1 MKDKIAAHE
10 RNLDD
15 LALDEDV
22 RIELRGF
29 VARNYGRMEAL
40 ASKAYEGE
48 NPDFPIC
55 RLMPL
60 SRLAVL
66 VWKLT
71 EIRQNYLKMAVS
83 EEIYRDTIGDIALR
97 QRLYYTKTGKIGLSK
112 GDCNWL
118 RHLSYGDIFKLGV
131 LQFQPF
137 EVIYLDEIWG
147 KKPGFRYRE
156 ELKSRLPA
164 GSPVVNVHIQ
174 KGTDLK
180 VGKVKESFALAK
192 DFFKKVFPDKAFEA
206 FVCYSWLLYPGLRE
220 VLPARSRILAF
231 ADFFEILGVSKN
243 REQAVERIFGK
254 RFRAKA
260 DHPQNTSLQRAA
272 LARMD
277 CLGYA
282 IGLIWW

>member
-1 MKDKIAAHE
+1 MKDKIAAYE

-29 VARNYGRMEAL
+29 AQRNYWRMEVL

-71 EIRQNYLKMAVS
+71 EIRQHYLKLGVS

-174 KGTDLK
+174 KGTDLE

-192 DFFKKVFPDKAFEA
+192 DFFKEVFPDKAFEA

-220 VLPARSRILAF
+220 ILPAHSRILAF
-231 ADFFEILGVSKN
+231 ANCFEILGVSKN

-254 RFRAKA
+254 RYRAKA
-260 DHPQNTSLQRAA
+260 DHPQNTSL
-272 LARMD
+272 
-277 CLGYA
+277 
-282 IGLIWW
+282 

>member
-1 MKDKIAAHE
+1 MKDKIAAYE

-29 VARNYGRMEAL
+29 AQRNYGRMEVL
-40 ASKAYEGE
+40 ASRAYEGE

-71 EIRQNYLKMAVS
+71 KIRQNYLKLGVS

-97 QRLYYTKTGKIGLSK
+97 QRLYYTKNGKIGLSK

-174 KGTDLK
+174 KGTDLE

-192 DFFKKVFPDKAFEA
+192 DFFKEVFPDKAFEA

-220 VLPARSRILAF
+220 LLPARSRILAF

-243 REQAVERIFGK
+243 RDQAVERIFGK

-260 DHPQNTSLQRAA
+260 EYPQNTSLQRAA
-272 LARMD
+272 LKRMD
-277 CLGYA
+277 SLGYA

>member
-1 MKDKIAAHE
+1 MKKKTAGFEKNLKNLGLSADGRSELIGFVE
-10 RNLDD
+10 RNY
-15 LALDEDV
+15 
-22 RIELRGF
+22 R
-29 VARNYGRMEAL
+29 RMEAL
-40 ASKAYEGE
+40 ASKAYKGAI
-48 NPDFPIC
+48 PDFPIC

-66 VWKLT
+66 VWKLS
-71 EIRQNYLKMAVS
+71 EIRQKYQQTGVPENVYL
-83 EEIYRDTIGDIALR
+83 DTISDIALR
-97 QRLYYTKTGKIGLSK
+97 QRLYYEKTGKLGISK
-112 GDCNWL
+112 GDCIWF
-118 RHLSYGDIFKLGV
+118 RHLVHGKIFKLGV

-137 EVIYLDEIWG
+137 EMVYLDE
-147 KKPGFRYRE
+147 KTGFTYSE
-156 ELKSRLPA
+156 GLKLRLPA

-174 KGTDLK
+174 KGADLEAQK
-180 VGKVKESFALAK
+180 VADSFAFARS
-192 DFFKKVFPDKAFEA
+192 FFREVLPDKRFEA

-220 VLPARSRILAF
+220 ILPARSRIMAF

-272 LARMD
+272 LSRID

>member
-1 MKDKIAAHE
+1 MKDKIAAYE
-10 RNLDD
+10 RNLHD

-29 VARNYGRMEAL
+29 AQRNYWRMEVL

-71 EIRQNYLKMAVS
+71 EIRQHYLKLGVS

-174 KGTDLK
+174 KGTDLE

-192 DFFKKVFPDKAFEA
+192 DFFKEVFPDKAFEA

-220 VLPARSRILAF
+220 ILPAHSRILAF

-243 REQAVERIFGK
+243 REQAVERIFDK

>member
-1 MKDKIAAHE
+1 M
-10 RNLDD
+10 
-15 LALDEDV
+15 
-22 RIELRGF
+22 G
-29 VARNYGRMEAL
+29 
-40 ASKAYEGE
+40 
-48 NPDFPIC
+48 
-55 RLMPL
+55 
-60 SRLAVL
+60 
-66 VWKLT
+66 
-71 EIRQNYLKMAVS
+71 VS

-156 ELKSRLPA
+156 ELKSRLTA

-174 KGTDLK
+174 KGTDLE

-192 DFFKKVFPDKAFEA
+192 DFFKEILPDKTFEA
-206 FVCYSWLLYPGLRE
+206 FVCYSWLLYPGLRAI
-220 VLPARSRILAF
+220 LLARSRILAF

-243 REQAVERIFGK
+243 REQAVERILASASAP
-254 RFRAKA
+254 RRIIHRTRACKGRHWRGWTAWLCHWSDLVVKA
-260 DHPQNTSLQRAA
+260 PAFTKPVRKIPEPVNACFFVSEWQAD
-272 LARMD
+272 
-277 CLGYA
+277 
-282 IGLIWW
+282 LI

>member
-1 MKDKIAAHE
+1 MKDKIAAYE

-29 VARNYGRMEAL
+29 AQRNYGRMEVL
-40 ASKAYEGE
+40 ASRAYEGE

-71 EIRQNYLKMAVS
+71 KIRQNYLKLGVS

-97 QRLYYTKTGKIGLSK
+97 QRLYYTKNGKIGLSK
-112 GDCNWL
+112 GDCIWF
-118 RHLSYGDIFKLGV
+118 RHLVYGKIFKLGV

-137 EVIYLDEIWG
+137 EMVYLDEVLEEES
-147 KKPGFRYRE
+147 GFRYSDGLRS
-156 ELKSRLPA
+156 LLLA

-174 KGTDLK
+174 KGADLEAQK
-180 VGKVKESFALAK
+180 VADSFALART
-192 DFFKKVFPDKAFEA
+192 FFRKVFPDKAFEA

-220 VLPARSRILAF
+220 ILPARSRILAF

-243 REQAVERIFGK
+243 RDQAVERIFGK

-260 DHPQNTSLQRAA
+260 EYPQNTSLQRAA
-272 LARMD
+272 LKRMD
-277 CLGYA
+277 SLGYA

>member
-1 MKDKIAAHE
+1 MKDKIAAYE

-29 VARNYGRMEAL
+29 AQRNYWRMEVL

-71 EIRQNYLKMAVS
+71 EIRQHYLKLGVS

-174 KGTDLK
+174 KGTDLE

-192 DFFKKVFPDKAFEA
+192 DFFKEVFPDKAFKA

-220 VLPARSRILAF
+220 ILPAHSRILAF

-243 REQAVERIFGK
+243 REQAVERIFDK

>member
-1 MKDKIAAHE
+1 MYKSMNEKIAAFE
-10 RNLDD
+10 KNLKYLGVSAD
-15 LALDEDV
+15 A
-22 RIELRGF
+22 RSELIGF
-29 VARNYGRMEAL
+29 VERNYGRMDSL
-40 ASKAYEGE
+40 ASGAYEGKIP
-48 NPDFPIC
+48 NFPIY

-71 EIRQNYLKMAVS
+71 EIRQNYLTIGVS

-97 QRLYYTKTGKIGLSK
+97 QQLYYTKTAKIGLSK

-118 RHLSYGDIFKLGV
+118 RHLSYGDVFKLGV

-174 KGTDLK
+174 KGTDLE

-192 DFFKKVFPDKAFEA
+192 DFFKEVFPDKAFEA

-220 VLPARSRILAF
+220 ILPAHSRILAF
-231 ADFFEILGVSKN
+231 ANCFEILGVSKN

-254 RFRAKA
+254 RYRAKA
-260 DHPQNTSLQRAA
+260 DHPQNTSL
-272 LARMD
+272 
-277 CLGYA
+277 
-282 IGLIWW
+282 

>member
-1 MKDKIAAHE
+1 MKDKIAAYE

-29 VARNYGRMEAL
+29 AQRNYWRMEVL

-71 EIRQNYLKMAVS
+71 EIRQHYLKLGVS

-174 KGTDLK
+174 KGTDLE

-192 DFFKKVFPDKAFEA
+192 DFFKEVFPDKAFEA

-220 VLPARSRILAF
+220 ILPAHSRILAF

-243 REQAVERIFGK
+243 REQAVERIFDK